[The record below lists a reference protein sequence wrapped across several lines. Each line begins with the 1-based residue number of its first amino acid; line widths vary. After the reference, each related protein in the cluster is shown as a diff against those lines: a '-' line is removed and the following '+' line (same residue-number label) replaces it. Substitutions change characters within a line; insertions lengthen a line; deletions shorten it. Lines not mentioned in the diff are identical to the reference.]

1 VNPFYDFLEQNS
13 LYIVMIIV
21 LLVWF
26 GIFAFTF
33 NLEKRVKKLEEKLNQ

>member
-1 VNPFYDFLEQNS
+1 MTTFYQFLEQNS

-26 GIFAFTF
+26 GIFAFAYK
-33 NLEKRVKKLEEKLNQ
+33 LEKKVKKLEEKIDQ